1 MELREKEIQNSI
13 LDFLEYWIIKTE
25 KKGFFWTNNNIG
37 VFDPIKK
44 IYRKNQ
50 SRHSLKGVSDII
62 GIVDGRFIAIEVK
75 NRTGKL
81 SPEQRQFINKI
92 NVSGG
97 LAFVARSIE
106 DVEREMKDAESKK
119 ECKEIESE
127 EES

>member
-13 LDFLEYWIIKTE
+13 LDFLEHWIIKTE